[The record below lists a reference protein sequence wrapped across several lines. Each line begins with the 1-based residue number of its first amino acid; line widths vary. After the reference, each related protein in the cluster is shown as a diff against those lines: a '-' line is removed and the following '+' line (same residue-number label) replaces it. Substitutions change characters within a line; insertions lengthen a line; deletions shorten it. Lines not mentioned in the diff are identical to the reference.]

1 MIIVLVDVWRIH
13 APVLKNP
20 VDKLAVVHALW
31 PVVFW
36 EAKCE
41 YVYMHVCVHVH
52 SLSIGNVR
60 AAKQKPSPGFCLAG
74 RFMQLS
80 VLGKGWG
87 ASLDFQY
94 FRNLLFLC
102 FFYTSLACYKC
113 GYLMAFCAEMC
124 RNNTQL

>member
-1 MIIVLVDVWRIH
+1 MRRVHTPILN
-13 APVLKNP
+13 KSP
-20 VDKLAVVHALW
+20 VDKSSVVHALW

-36 EAKCE
+36 EAQCE
-41 YVYMHVCVHVH
+41 YVDMHVCVRVH

-80 VLGKGWG
+80 ILGKGWG

-94 FRNLLFLC
+94 FRNLLFMC
-102 FFYTSLACYKC
+102 FDTHDWLFL
-113 GYLMAFCAEMC
+113 
-124 RNNTQL
+124 